1 MAAHVHMPQ
10 PTEAFQFP
18 QPQNFTGCAV
28 AHLLR
33 PQVHTVLQSTLTL
46 SMTPLLPETV
56 YYSLAPG
63 LPVPSQ
69 PQER

>member
-18 QPQNFTGCAV
+18 QPQNFTAQP

-33 PQVHTVLQSTLTL
+33 PQVHTVLQSTVTL

-56 YYSLAPG
+56 YYSLVPG
-63 LPVPSQ
+63 LPVPGQ